1 LADAAGAAIR
11 PHFRQPI
18 PIETK
23 PDATPVTL
31 ADRGAEQAVRA
42 LLAREVPEHGVIG
55 EEFGRD
61 RADAAHVWVIDPIDG
76 TKAFISG
83 LPVFGTLI
91 ALLRDGVPILGV
103 MDQPISGER
112 WIGVAGQ
119 PTTFNGRPT
128 RTRTCPSLAQAT
140 GFATSPLQF
149 DPADAERF
157 GRVRQGARL
166 MRYGT
171 DCYGCGMMVLG
182 FADFWIEAPLKLYD
196 FAALVPIVQG
206 AGGLITDWRGNALGM
221 ASDGRVLASGDA
233 VLHREVIGL
242 LAA

>member
-1 LADAAGAAIR
+1 M
-11 PHFRQPI
+11 
-18 PIETK
+18 
-23 PDATPVTL
+23 TL
-31 ADRGAEQAVRA
+31 ADRGAEQAIRD
-42 LLAREVPEHGVIG
+42 LLSREVPDHGVIG

-61 RADAAHVWVIDPIDG
+61 RSDASHVWVIDPIDG

-83 LPVFGTLI
+83 LPIFGTLI
-91 ALLRDGVPILGV
+91 ALLRDGVPVLGV

-112 WIGVAGQ
+112 WIGAIGQ
-119 PTTFNGRPT
+119 PTLFNGRPT
-128 RTRTCPSLAQAT
+128 RTRGCASIAQAS

-149 DPADAERF
+149 GPADTERF
-157 GRVRQGARL
+157 DRLRQTARL
-166 MRYGT
+166 LRYGT

-206 AGGLITDWRGNALGM
+206 AGGLITDWRGQPLGM
-221 ASDGRVLASGDA
+221 QSDGRVLASGDPA
-233 VLHREVIGL
+233 LHRAVIGL

>member
-1 LADAAGAAIR
+1 
-11 PHFRQPI
+11 
-18 PIETK
+18 
-23 PDATPVTL
+23 VTL
-31 ADRGAEQAVRA
+31 ADRGAEKAIRDV
-42 LLAREVPEHGVIG
+42 LAREVPDHGVIG

-61 RADAAHVWVIDPIDG
+61 RPDATYVWVIDPIDG

-83 LPVFGTLI
+83 LPIFGTLI
-91 ALLRDGVPILGV
+91 ALLREGVPVLGV
-103 MDQPISGER
+103 MDQPINGER
-112 WIGVAGQ
+112 WIGAAGR

-128 RTRTCPSLAQAT
+128 RTRACASLTQAT

-149 DPADAERF
+149 SAADTERF
-157 GRVRQGARL
+157 DRVRDRARL

-206 AGGLITDWRGNALGM
+206 AGGLMTDWQGKPLGPD
-221 ASDGRVLASGDA
+221 SDGRVLASGDA
-233 VLHREVIGL
+233 ALHREVIDL

>member
-1 LADAAGAAIR
+1 VIR

-23 PDATPVTL
+23 PDQTPVTL
-31 ADRGAEQAVRA
+31 ADRGAETAIRA
-42 LLAREVPEHGVIG
+42 ILAREVPEHGVIG
-55 EEFGRD
+55 EEFGAD
-61 RADAAHVWVIDPIDG
+61 RPDASHVWVIDPIDG

-83 LPVFGTLI
+83 LPIFGTLI
-91 ALLRDGVPILGV
+91 ALLRDGVPVLGV

-112 WIGVAGQ
+112 WIGATGL
-119 PTTFNGRPT
+119 PTTFNGRAT
-128 RTRTCPSLAQAT
+128 RTRACPALAQAT

-149 DPADAERF
+149 NPADGARF
-157 GRVRQGARL
+157 DRVRDAVRL

-182 FADFWIEAPLKLYD
+182 FADLWIEAPLKLYD

-206 AGGLITDWRGNALGM
+206 AGGLITDWRGGVLDRQ
-221 ASDGRVLASGDA
+221 SDGRVLASGDPA
-233 VLHREVIGL
+233 LHRQVIGL

>member
-1 LADAAGAAIR
+1 M
-11 PHFRQPI
+11 
-18 PIETK
+18 
-23 PDATPVTL
+23 
-31 ADRGAEQAVRA
+31 
-42 LLAREVPEHGVIG
+42 IG

-61 RADAAHVWVIDPIDG
+61 RPDASHVWVIDPIDG

-83 LPVFGTLI
+83 LPIFGTLI
-91 ALLRDGVPILGV
+91 ALLRDGVPVLGV

-112 WIGVAGQ
+112 WIGAAGR

-128 RTRTCPSLAQAT
+128 RTRACAALGQAT

-149 DPADAERF
+149 SPADTERF
-157 GRVRQGARL
+157 DRVRRAARL

-182 FADFWIEAPLKLYD
+182 FADLWIEAPLKLYD

-206 AGGLITDWRGNALGM
+206 AGGLITDWRGETLGHQ
-221 ASDGRVLASGDA
+221 SDGRVLAAGDPA
-233 VLHREVIGL
+233 LHREVIEL

>member
-1 LADAAGAAIR
+1 M
-11 PHFRQPI
+11 
-18 PIETK
+18 
-23 PDATPVTL
+23 TL
-31 ADRGAEQAVRA
+31 ADRGAEKAIRDV
-42 LLAREVPEHGVIG
+42 LAREVPDHGVIG

-61 RADAAHVWVIDPIDG
+61 RPDASYVWVIDPIDG

-83 LPVFGTLI
+83 LPIFGTLI
-91 ALLRDGVPILGV
+91 ALLREGVPVLGV
-103 MDQPISGER
+103 MDQPINGER
-112 WIGVAGQ
+112 WIGAAGR

-128 RTRTCPSLAQAT
+128 RTRACASLAQAT

-149 DPADAERF
+149 SVADTERF
-157 GRVRQGARL
+157 DRVRDRARL

-206 AGGLITDWRGNALGM
+206 AGGLMTDWQGKPLRPD
-221 ASDGRVLASGDA
+221 SDGRVLASGDA
-233 VLHREVIGL
+233 ALHREVIDL

>member
-1 LADAAGAAIR
+1 M
-11 PHFRQPI
+11 
-18 PIETK
+18 
-23 PDATPVTL
+23 TL
-31 ADRGAEQAVRA
+31 ADRGAEQAIRD
-42 LLAREVPEHGVIG
+42 LLSREVPDHGVIG

-61 RADAAHVWVIDPIDG
+61 RPDASHVWVIDPIDG

-83 LPVFGTLI
+83 LPIFGTLI
-91 ALLRDGVPILGV
+91 ALLRDGVPVLGV

-112 WIGVAGQ
+112 WIGAIGQ
-119 PTTFNGRPT
+119 PTLFNGRPI
-128 RTRTCPSLAQAT
+128 RTRGCASIAQAT

-149 DPADAERF
+149 GPGDTERF
-157 GRVRQGARL
+157 DRLRQAARL
-166 MRYGT
+166 LRYGT

-206 AGGLITDWRGNALGM
+206 AGGLITDWRGQPLGM
-221 ASDGRVLASGDA
+221 QSDGRVLASGDPA
-233 VLHREVIGL
+233 LHRAVIGL